1 MKITTRIAS
10 GFGLLIAILAGLV
23 VYQVITINRMQA
35 LGRTLSQTNF
45 ENVRDSLQV
54 MRDRDLVEEF
64 TEKFFASPGYADG
77 LRAQQEDFER
87 SLGELRAHAQSNE
100 EKAEV
105 KRLALLW
112 DAYKADFGLLQNPL
126 PQSGPLPPNLQEDL
140 DGLKAQTDSVYQAS
154 LRSTSSRAEASR
166 KTGETAVVVLWC
178 ATAVALAGSILVSL
192 LIIRSISKPL
202 AQLTEGTRAIADGKI
217 LYRLDTS
224 RKDEFSQLAR
234 DFNTMTSHLNEL
246 EDRIKKLRE
255 ELQALEALD
264 LQRRPSPPRG

>member
-10 GFGLLIAILAGLV
+10 GYGLLIALLAGLV
-23 VYQVITINRMQA
+23 VYQVMTINRMQA
-35 LGRTLSQTNF
+35 LGRTLSQTNYK
-45 ENVRDSLQV
+45 NVRDSLQV
-54 MRDRDLVEEF
+54 MRDGDLVEEL
-64 TEKFFASPGYADG
+64 TEKFFASPGYADS

-87 SLGELRAHAQSNE
+87 SLGEMRAHAQSDE

-126 PQSGPLPPNLQEDL
+126 LQSGPLPPNLQEDL
-140 DGLKAQTDSVYQAS
+140 DGLKAQTDTVYQAS
-154 LRSTSSRAEASR
+154 LRSMSSRAEASR

-178 ATAVALAGSILVSL
+178 ATAVALAGSILVSF

-202 AQLTEGTRAIADGKI
+202 AQLMEGTRAIADGKI

-224 RKDEFSQLAR
+224 RKDEFSQLAKN
-234 DFNTMTSHLNEL
+234 FNRMAAHLNERQ
-246 EDRIKKLRE
+246 EGMKKLRE
-255 ELQALEALD
+255 KLTALEAID
-264 LQRRPSPPRG
+264 PKSRPSQPE